1 MFDDRQTAGS
11 KEPVDGPRLVRD
23 DFSVNRVEQRD
34 ADISPWTYSPD
45 IFPSRTIFPSLLHSA
60 GHCPLHHQQLACTKL
75 IEVDLDRLESGVR
88 ISASFSIFDL
98 KAEGHVLRGEGNCP
112 ERGRGTVWVKDIR
125 GGNVQGKVLQS
136 EQARQIGPF
145 AAYVQH

>member
-45 IFPSRTIFPSLLHSA
+45 IFPSRTISPPFYIVQDIAPSTTS
-60 GHCPLHHQQLACTKL
+60 
-75 IEVDLDRLESGVR
+75 S
-88 ISASFSIFDL
+88 
-98 KAEGHVLRGEGNCP
+98 
-112 ERGRGTVWVKDIR
+112 
-125 GGNVQGKVLQS
+125 
-136 EQARQIGPF
+136 
-145 AAYVQH
+145 